1 MNETAKEL
9 DFVHTGPHDLA
20 GKYLRMF
27 WQPLYCSHE
36 LAAGRAVPIRILG
49 EDLMF
54 PSGRARLATNPLPT
68 GSPTCVITMGNRDS
82 CSLSGTG
89 WRRTSRDNDVYQLGR
104 QRRQAIECSRRVSL
118 LDDDVLTFQISQLSQ
133 PLLKSSQR
141 ALLNFN

>member
-20 GKYLRMF
+20 GQYLRMF

-36 LAAGRAVPIRILG
+36 LAPGRAVPIRILG

-68 GSPTCVITMGNRDS
+68 GSPTCVITMGIVTVAPLAARVGAGPVVIMMSTSSAASAGRRSNVSSAYR
-82 CSLSGTG
+82 CSMTM
-89 WRRTSRDNDVYQLGR
+89 
-104 QRRQAIECSRRVSL
+104 
-118 LDDDVLTFQISQLSQ
+118 F
-133 PLLKSSQR
+133 
-141 ALLNFN
+141 

>member
-36 LAAGRAVPIRILG
+36 LAPGRAVPIRPLG

-68 GSPTCVITMGNRDS
+68 GLPTCVITMGVVTVAP
-82 CSLSGTG
+82 L
-89 WRRTSRDNDVYQLGR
+89 
-104 QRRQAIECSRRVSL
+104 AARVGAGPVVIMMS
-118 LDDDVLTFQISQLSQ
+118 T
-133 PLLKSSQR
+133 
-141 ALLNFN
+141 